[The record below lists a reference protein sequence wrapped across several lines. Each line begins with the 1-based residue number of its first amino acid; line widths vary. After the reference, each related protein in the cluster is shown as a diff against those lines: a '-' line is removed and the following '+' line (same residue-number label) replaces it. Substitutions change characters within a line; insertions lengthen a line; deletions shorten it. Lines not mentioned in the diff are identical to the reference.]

1 MFFERSTRKPLN
13 MQKSRFFRRWREFC
27 VVRCS
32 LFFAVSMTEVDVLRS
47 LLGGGLAFALAVGVA
62 RGQSGGAA
70 PGDLLK
76 DPAVK
81 AAIDA
86 AKATEA
92 QTIADQIRFCEIPA
106 PSFKEE
112 VRGQELKRV
121 FTQLGLQNVRVD
133 KAGNVLGEYPGAAAH
148 PHLVLAAHLDT
159 VFPEGTDVKVK
170 REGALLKGPGIGD
183 DCRGLAVMVAI
194 VREMK
199 RANVRTPGSITF
211 VANVGEEGLGD
222 LRGVKELFKV
232 TLKDQIDRFVSI
244 DGTGVHVT
252 NVAVGSHRYRVT
264 FKGPGGHSFGAFG
277 LANPMG
283 AMGRAIA
290 KIQEMQVPKQPRT
303 TFNVGRTGGGTS
315 VNSIP
320 FEAWI
325 EVDMRSS
332 DPASLAA
339 VDANFQKAVDA
350 AVVEENARWGKP
362 GVITVVKELVGDRPA
377 GSTPENSS
385 IVRNGLAAATV
396 LGFTSNLGEGS
407 TDSNIPMSLSV
418 PSITI
423 GGGGRGRDAHAL
435 TEAFDTTDAWMGTQ
449 HALLLTVALAQK

>member
-1 MFFERSTRKPLN
+1 ML
-13 MQKSRFFRRWREFC
+13 RFVF
-27 VVRCS
+27 S
-32 LFFAVSMTEVDVLRS
+32 
-47 LLGGGLAFALAVGVA
+47 GGLTLALAVGVVQT
-62 RGQSGGAA
+62 QSGSPS

-76 DPAVK
+76 EPAVK

-106 PSFKEE
+106 PSFKEDA
-112 VRGQELKRV
+112 RGQELKRV
-121 FTQLGLQNVRVD
+121 FQQLGLQNVRID
-133 KAGNVLGEYPGAAAH
+133 KVGNVLGDYAGAAAH

-159 VFPEGTDVKVK
+159 VFPEGTDVKVR
-170 REGALLKGPGIGD
+170 REGGILRGPGIGD
-183 DCRGLAVMVAI
+183 DCRGLAVMVAV

-199 RANVRTPGSITF
+199 KANVKTPGSISF

-222 LRGVKELFKV
+222 LRGVKELFTV

-290 KIQEMQVPKQPRT
+290 KIQEMQVPRQPRT

-339 VDANFQKAVDA
+339 VDATFQKAVDA
-350 AVVEENARWGKP
+350 AVVEENQRWGKP

-385 IVRNGLAAATV
+385 IVRSGLAAATA

-435 TEAFDTTDAWMGTQ
+435 TESFDTTDAWMGTQ

>member
-1 MFFERSTRKPLN
+1 M
-13 MQKSRFFRRWREFC
+13 
-27 VVRCS
+27 
-32 LFFAVSMTEVDVLRS
+32 LRS
-47 LLGGGLAFALAVGVA
+47 VFSGGLALALAVGVVQA
-62 RGQSGGAA
+62 QSGSRP

-86 AKATEA
+86 AKVTEA
-92 QTIADQIRFCEIPA
+92 QTVADQIRFCEIPA
-106 PSFKEE
+106 PSFKEDA
-112 VRGQELKRV
+112 RGQELRRV
-121 FTQLGLQNVRVD
+121 FEQLGLQNVRVD
-133 KAGNVLGEYPGAAAH
+133 KVGNVLGDYPGAAAH
-148 PHLVLAAHLDT
+148 PHLVLGAHLDT

-170 REGALLKGPGIGD
+170 REGAILRGPGIGD
-183 DCRGLAVMVAI
+183 DCRGLAVMVATI
-194 VREMK
+194 REMK
-199 RANVRTPGSITF
+199 KANVKTPGSITF

-222 LRGVKELFKV
+222 LRGVKELFRV

-320 FEAWI
+320 FDAWI

-339 VDANFQKAVDA
+339 VDATFQKAVDA
-350 AVVEENARWGKP
+350 AVVEENQRWGKP

-377 GSTPENSS
+377 GSTPENSP
-385 IVRNGLAAATV
+385 IVRSGLAAATV

-418 PSITI
+418 PAITI

-435 TEAFDTTDAWMGTQ
+435 TESFDTTDAWMGTQ

>member
-1 MFFERSTRKPLN
+1 
-13 MQKSRFFRRWREFC
+13 
-27 VVRCS
+27 
-32 LFFAVSMTEVDVLRS
+32 VLV
-47 LLGGGLAFALAVGVA
+47 LALAGVVQ
-62 RGQSGGAA
+62 GQGASPSPA
-70 PGDLLK
+70 DLLK

-81 AAIDA
+81 AAVDA

-133 KAGNVLGEYPGAAAH
+133 KVGNVLGDYPGAA
-148 PHLVLAAHLDT
+148 PRPRLVLAAHLDT
-159 VFPEGTDVKVK
+159 VFPEGTDVRVK
-170 REGALLKGPGIGD
+170 REGAVLKGPGIGD
-183 DCRGLAVMVAI
+183 DCRGLAVMVTI
-194 VREMK
+194 IREMK
-199 RANVRTPGSITF
+199 KANVKTPGSITF

-222 LRGVKELFKV
+222 LRGVKELFNV

-339 VDANFQKAVDA
+339 VDAMFQKAVDA
-350 AVVEENARWGKP
+350 AVLEENQRWGKP

-377 GSTPENSS
+377 GSTPENSP
-385 IVRNGLAAATV
+385 IVRSGLAAATV

-435 TEAFDTTDAWMGTQ
+435 TESFDTTDAWMGTQ
-449 HALLLTVALAQK
+449 HALLLTIALAQK

>member
-1 MFFERSTRKPLN
+1 VPRSVI
-13 MQKSRFFRRWREFC
+13 SG
-27 VVRCS
+27 
-32 LFFAVSMTEVDVLRS
+32 VL
-47 LLGGGLAFALAVGVA
+47 ALALAGAVVQ
-62 RGQSGGAA
+62 GQGASPSPA
-70 PGDLLK
+70 DLLK
-76 DPAVK
+76 DPSVK
-81 AAIDA
+81 AAVDA
-86 AKATEA
+86 AKATES

-121 FTQLGLQNVRVD
+121 FTQLGLRNVRVD
-133 KAGNVLGEYPGAAAH
+133 KVGNVLGEYPGAAALR

-159 VFPEGTDVKVK
+159 VFPEGTNVKVT
-170 REGALLKGPGIGD
+170 REGAILKGPGIGD

-194 VREMK
+194 IREMRK
-199 RANVRTPGSITF
+199 AEVKTPGAITF
-211 VANVGEEGLGD
+211 VADVGEEGLGD

-277 LANPMG
+277 MANPMG

-290 KIQEMQVPKQPRT
+290 KIQELQVPKQPRT
-303 TFNVGRTGGGTS
+303 TFNVGRIGGGTS

-320 FEAWI
+320 FEGWM
-325 EVDMRSS
+325 ELDMRSS
-332 DPASLAA
+332 DPASLAS
-339 VDANFQKAVDA
+339 VDANIMKSIDA
-350 AVVEENARWGKP
+350 AVAEENARWGKP

-377 GSTPENSS
+377 GSTPENSA

-407 TDSNIPMSLSV
+407 TDSNTPMALGV
-418 PSITI
+418 PAITI
-423 GGGGRGRDAHAL
+423 GGGGRGREAHAL
-435 TEAFDTTDAWMGTQ
+435 TETFDTTDAWMGTQ

>member
-1 MFFERSTRKPLN
+1 M
-13 MQKSRFFRRWREFC
+13 
-27 VVRCS
+27 
-32 LFFAVSMTEVDVLRS
+32 LRS
-47 LLGGGLAFALAVGVA
+47 AISGVLVLALASGVVQ
-62 RGQSGGAA
+62 GQGGSPSPA
-70 PGDLLK
+70 DLLK
-76 DPAVK
+76 DPSVK
-81 AAIDA
+81 AAVDA

-106 PSFKEE
+106 PSFKEDA
-112 VRGQELKRV
+112 RGQELKRV
-121 FTQLGLQNVRVD
+121 FTQLGLRNVRVD
-133 KAGNVLGEYPGAAAH
+133 KVGNVLGDYPGAAAR

-170 REGALLKGPGIGD
+170 REGSLLKGPGIAD
-183 DCRGLAVMVAI
+183 DCRGLAVMTAI
-194 VREMK
+194 IREMRK
-199 RANVRTPGSITF
+199 AEVKTPGSITF

-222 LRGVKELFKV
+222 LRGVKELFNV

-244 DGTGVHVT
+244 DGTGIHVT

-339 VDANFQKAVDA
+339 VDAMFQKAVDA
-350 AVVEENARWGKP
+350 AVVEENQRWGKP

-396 LGFTSNLGEGS
+396 LGFSSNLGEGS

-435 TEAFDTTDAWMGTQ
+435 TESFDMTDAWMGTQ